1 MAIERVMDAIAA
13 HLGARSARGA
23 PGQSLRARAR
33 RHALSHDRSRTMS
46 RRRSSPSWRKAPAMP
61 RAAPRWRRSTPATR
75 ILKKGL
81 ALTPVKFGI
90 SFTTTH
96 LNQAGALVL
105 VYADGSIH
113 LNHGGTEMGQGL
125 MIKVAQV
132 VADVFAVPIDSVKIS
147 ATRTDKVPNTSATAA
162 SSGADLNG
170 MAARIAAETIRE
182 RLDAFAATAAGRRRG
197 LDLRRA
203 LPPRPSRPHLARRDR
218 LLRDAGHPL
227 RPRRP
232 SRPPLPLF
240 RLWRGAQR
248 GRDRHAHRRAQGR
261 RGRHPPRRR
270 PLAQPGDRPRA
281 DRGRLHPGHGLAD
294 HRGAGL
300 RRARPPAHPRALH
313 LQDPD
318 RQRPPGAD
326 GDRDLGARA
335 RMPSPP
341 STAPRRSASRL

>member
-1 MAIERVMDAIAA
+1 
-13 HLGARSARGA
+13 
-23 PGQSLRARAR
+23 
-33 RHALSHDRSRTMS
+33 MS
-46 RRRSSPSWRKAPAMP
+46 RPRSSPSWRKAPDY
-61 RAAPRWRRSTPATR
+61 AARREAVAAFNASHR

-132 VADVFAVPIDSVKIS
+132 VADVFAVPIETREDQRDAHRQGAQHLGHRRLLGRGPQRHGREERRRDDQAS
-147 ATRTDKVPNTSATAA
+147 ASTPSPR
-162 SSGADLNG
+162 
-170 MAARIAAETIRE
+170 R
-182 RLDAFAATAAGRRRG
+182 AAGG
-197 LDLRRA
+197 SGGAGPSPSSAAAPISRA
-203 LPPRPSRPHLARRDR
+203 SRSPRPAIYATPKIHYDR
-218 LLRDAGHPL
+218 ASH
-227 RPRRP
+227 
-232 SRPPLPLF
+232 
-240 RLWRGAQR
+240 R
-248 GRDRHAHRRAQGR
+248 GRPFLYFAYGAALSEVVIDTLTGEHQGG

-294 HRGAGL
+294 HRGAGV
-300 RRARPPAHPRALH
+300 RRPRPPAHPRALD

-318 RQRPPGAD
+318 RGRPPGAY
-326 GDRDLGARA
+326 GHARSGSAA
-335 RMPSPP
+335 RMSRRR
-341 STAPRRSASRL
+341 STAPRRSASRR